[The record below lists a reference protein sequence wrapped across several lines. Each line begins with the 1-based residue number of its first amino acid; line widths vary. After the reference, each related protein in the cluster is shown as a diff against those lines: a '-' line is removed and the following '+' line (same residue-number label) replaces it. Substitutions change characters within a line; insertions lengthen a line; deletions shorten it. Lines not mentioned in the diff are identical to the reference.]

1 LPVWYFDQLLPKD
14 QLMMRGAWLGLAGCL
29 MINVL
34 AGCNLN
40 KAEVGQRLERKG
52 DEIVVAGQFFHTGAP
67 VVTWMDPGGFDAYRT
82 ERRFAPTTQAS
93 FFATTQ
99 QAAKILEETGK
110 PASFADVESPNR
122 LALRGRV
129 LTTQE
134 TEKFRGGGWDLK
146 SLQQKVDQFVYHFD
160 VTGTSSQCFFILHDC
175 RGLSVHFMLDVD
187 GTIYQTCDV
196 KESAW
201 HATDSNPRSVGIE
214 IANIGAYPPN
224 DPKRTLK
231 EWYRKDKDGRTQVVL
246 PAYVRKA
253 AIRNPGPYYPARE
266 DPVVGEIQQ
275 RTLEMYDLTPQQ
287 YDSLIKLTAALCTA
301 LPKITCDY
309 PREPDGKVVNHVL
322 TQSQWENYQ
331 GLMGHFHV
339 QNDKSDP
346 GPAFD
351 FEKVRSGAWNLM
363 SSEARSTNKSAKND
377 PVRFVQSAATQPSSA
392 SAKRRKKPLRP
403 TTWPAPEVSDA
414 SN

>member
-1 LPVWYFDQLLPKD
+1 
-14 QLMMRGAWLGLAGCL
+14 MIRTAWRGLAGCL
-29 MINVL
+29 LIGALV
-34 AGCNLN
+34 GCGHN
-40 KAEVGQRLERKG
+40 KTEVGQRLERKG

-82 ERRFAPTTQAS
+82 ERRFAPTSQAS
-93 FFATTQ
+93 FLATTQ
-99 QAAKILEETGK
+99 QAAKILSETGK
-110 PASFADVESPNR
+110 PASFADIDSPSR
-122 LALRGRV
+122 LDLRGRV

-160 VTGTSSQCFFILHDC
+160 VTGTSSQCFFILHDV

-196 KESAW
+196 KERAW
-201 HATDSNPRSVGIE
+201 HATDANPRSVGIE

-231 EWYRKDKDGRTQVVL
+231 EWYRKDEQGRTRVVL
-246 PAYVRKA
+246 PAYVVKQSIRK
-253 AIRNPGPYYPARE
+253 PGPFYPARQ
-266 DPVVGEIQQ
+266 DPVVGQIQQ
-275 RTLEMYDLTPQQ
+275 QTLEMYDLTDAQ
-287 YDSLIKLTAALCTA
+287 YDSLTKLTAVLCTA

-309 PREPDGKVVNHVL
+309 PREADGRVVNHVL
-322 TQSQWENYQ
+322 TQSQWEDYQ

-339 QNDKSDP
+339 QNDKQDP

-351 FEKVRSGAWNLM
+351 FEKVRSGAWKLM
-363 SSEARSTNKSAKND
+363 SEEARSTNKSAKNQ
-377 PVRFVQSAATQPSSA
+377 PVRFVQSATSQPSSP
-392 SAKRRKKPLRP
+392 SARRRKKPLRP
-403 TTWPAPEVSDA
+403 TTWPVREEAWDA
-414 SN
+414 AQ